1 MTQPLGAE
9 LFDADRLTLVEAPAP
24 RLSPEDR
31 RSMDEA
37 WEAAVR
43 ANPTLFDGPV
53 VGCTGLEHDEPHGI
67 VLTWVRAT
75 YRYYALRRTPG
86 AAVRL
91 PSLFAAVAQPSDDG
105 RLLVGRMAPWTTS
118 PGRWQL
124 PGGAVEPPPEGEML
138 TESDLREHAARELA
152 EETGIEVP
160 GDRLTLWQ
168 VTRGENGS
176 VGVLYKAPP
185 RPAPWLHGCFDALT
199 TSERALG
206 QAPELDRIAL
216 VHSPADLP
224 RLAGPHVPY
233 LRPVL
238 SRHAHR
244 AGPAQG

>member
-1 MTQPLGAE
+1 M
-9 LFDADRLTLVEAPAP
+9 TLVEAPAP
-24 RLSPEDR
+24 VLSPSDR
-31 RSMDEA
+31 RAMDDA

-53 VGCTGLEHDEPHGI
+53 VGCTALERDEPHGI

-86 AAVRL
+86 ATVRL
-91 PSLFAAVAQPSDDG
+91 PALFAAVAQPSDDG

-206 QAPELDRIAL
+206 HAPELDRIAL
-216 VHSPADLP
+216 LHSPADLP

-233 LRPVL
+233 LLPVL